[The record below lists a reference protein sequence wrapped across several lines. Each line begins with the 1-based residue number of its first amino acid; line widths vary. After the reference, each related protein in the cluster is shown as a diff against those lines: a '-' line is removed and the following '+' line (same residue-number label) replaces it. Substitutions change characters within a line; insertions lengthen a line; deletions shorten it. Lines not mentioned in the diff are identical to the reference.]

1 MARTVPQLVALGV
14 TMAFAIG
21 GGTHLSLS
29 KALGQAEPGIELN
42 GKKLFEKETFGG
54 NGRTCETC
62 HSKLTG
68 TLGLADVQQIIDKAN
83 PDDRFLLHDALDDD
97 GVGTTRVQTHG
108 TIRVTIPLPPWVA
121 MGDDPGATHV
131 TVFRGIPSTRNTP
144 ALDPILNHD
153 GRPVTV
159 EQQALGAIRDHYQ
172 NTVEPTS
179 AQLDAIAT

>member
-1 MARTVPQLVALGV
+1 MFVAGGAMARTVPQLVALAV
-14 TMAFAIG
+14 IVASATV
-21 GGTHLSLS
+21 GTELSISQQL
-29 KALGQAEPGIELN
+29 A
-42 GKKLFEKETFGG
+42 
-54 NGRTCETC
+54 
-62 HSKLTG
+62 KLTG
-68 TLGLADVQQIIDKAN
+68 TLGLADVQQILYKAD

-108 TIRVTIPLPPWVA
+108 TIRVTIPLPSWVTMA
-121 MGDDPGATHV
+121 DDPAATHV
-131 TVFRGIPSTRNTP
+131 AVFRGIPSTRNTP